1 MSNQIIF
8 GRDYKLILKP
18 DDHDPIT
25 CTPPMQV
32 KFSIINSANNAI
44 ATALIT
50 VYGLSPATRNR
61 LRKKDVQQ
69 KDFKGFGSVELHAGY
84 EGAVSAIFN
93 GQINY
98 VEIGREGP
106 NLYTR
111 LYCSTKLTE
120 WRNVAV
126 NKTWAGNTPAL
137 EVLTDIV
144 SVFGLRVEMNGDFS
158 DIQPFVKGYSSCRKA
173 AEELDEMAL
182 HWGFTWR
189 ITSSSI
195 IITRKNAVRNQDAIN
210 ISAKNGMEGSPRFY
224 FEKTEIDIKL
234 DGAIQPDDLII
245 VDSDYWSINYNAM
258 YYSDFKNVPQML
270 VNNGRFKVLSTAH
283 EGDFWGDTWKT
294 TLGCYWYSGGM
305 NG

>member
-18 DDHDPIT
+18 DNDDHIT
-25 CTPPMQV
+25 CIPPMQV
-32 KFSIINSANNAI
+32 KFTVINSANNAI

-50 VYGLSPATRNR
+50 VYGFSAATRNR

-69 KDFKGFGSVELHAGY
+69 EDFTGFGDVELHAGY
-84 EGAVSAIFN
+84 EGAITNIFD
-93 GQINY
+93 GKINY
-98 VEIGREGP
+98 VEVGREGP

-111 LYCSTKLTE
+111 FYCSTKLTE
-120 WRNVAV
+120 WRNTAV
-126 NKTWAGNTPAL
+126 NKTWSGNTPAI
-137 EVLTDIV
+137 EVLTDV
-144 SVFGLRVEMNGDFS
+144 ASVFGLRVELNGDFS
-158 DIQPFVKGYSSCRKA
+158 DIQPFVKGYSSSRKA
-173 AEELDEMAL
+173 SEELDEMAL

-195 IITRKNAVRNQDAIN
+195 IITRKNAVRNQDAIE
-210 ISAKNGMEGSPRFY
+210 ISAKNGMEGTPRFY

-234 DGAIQPDDLII
+234 DGTIQPDDLIK
-245 VDSDYWSINYNAM
+245 VNSDYWSINYNAM

-270 VNNGRFKVLSTAH
+270 VSSGRFKVLSTSH

-294 TLGCYWYSGGM
+294 TLGCYWHSGGA